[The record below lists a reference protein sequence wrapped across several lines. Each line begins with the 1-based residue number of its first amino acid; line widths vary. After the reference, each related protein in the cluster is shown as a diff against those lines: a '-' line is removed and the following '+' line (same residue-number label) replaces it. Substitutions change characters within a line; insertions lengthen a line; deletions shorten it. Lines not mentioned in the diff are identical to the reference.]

1 VSIAASHEPDKRY
14 VRYRTDKAGDF
25 RIIRNMQILLII
37 GIILLVLWLLGLI
50 TSTTLGGF
58 VYVALV
64 VGLILVVVW
73 LVMRYGRRR

>member
-1 VSIAASHEPDKRY
+1 
-14 VRYRTDKAGDF
+14 VRYRTDNAGDF
-25 RIIRNMQILLII
+25 LIIINMQILLII

>member
-1 VSIAASHEPDKRY
+1 MASYGRGKE
-14 VRYRTDKAGDF
+14 
-25 RIIRNMQILLII
+25 ISMLNILLII
-37 GIILLVLWLLGLI
+37 GIILLVLWLLGLV

-64 VGLILVVVW
+64 IGLILVVVW

>member
-1 VSIAASHEPDKRY
+1 MP
-14 VRYRTDKAGDF
+14 
-25 RIIRNMQILLII
+25 NILLII
-37 GIILLVLWLLGLI
+37 GIILLALWLLGLV

-64 VGLILVVVW
+64 IGLILVVVW